1 MTNVIV
7 NGNLESAFR
16 ITFEETFYKLASQ
29 KQSYLENIALK
40 KPFSG
45 AAYGI
50 SRMGNVE
57 LEKEE
62 GRNPLRNPQQP
73 DFDRRWQTKE
83 NWSRDFALDKY
94 DIQDMIADPTS
105 VLYTSLIEARNR
117 LIDRVLIRAAIA
129 EVRVGASFDNSNV
142 ITAEEDG
149 VKTIDATSGYNYDK
163 VKEVNTKFKNSY
175 HSDARYMIQT
185 PNEESELL
193 DDEKFINR
201 DYRNQSNTAVETG
214 SLSQSL
220 GINFI
225 SNFAGSDNGGAGGNG
240 KILNPII
247 PEIGGT
253 RLCVAMVKDAVQLY
267 AMEMDINY
275 IPASSNPIYKHTNI
289 LSLALRVSSLR
300 LEGSKVI
307 IVKTTI

>member
-7 NGNLESAFR
+7 NGNLESAFK
-16 ITFEETFYKLASQ
+16 ITFEETFYQLARQ
-29 KQSYLENIALK
+29 RQSYLEPIALK

-50 SRMGNVE
+50 SRMGSVE
-57 LEKEE
+57 LEQEQ

-94 DIQDMIADPTS
+94 DIHDMITDPTS
-105 VLYTSLIEARNR
+105 ALYVSLIEARNR
-117 LIDRVLIRAAIA
+117 LIDRTIIRAAMA
-129 EVRVGASFDNSNV
+129 DVRVGASLDASNI

-149 VKTIDATSGYNYDK
+149 VITVDATGGYGYDK
-163 VKEVNTKFKNSY
+163 AKEINTKFKNNY
-175 HSDARYMIQT
+175 HSDSRYMIQT

-201 DYRNQSNTAVETG
+201 DYRNNSNTAVETG

-225 SNFAGSDNGGAGGNG
+225 SNFSGSDNGAGGNG
-240 KILNPII
+240 KVLNPII

-253 RLCVAMVKDAVQLY
+253 RLCVAIVKDGVQLY
-267 AMEMDINY
+267 ATEVDINF
-275 IPASSNPIYKHTNI
+275 IPASMNPMYKHTNI
-289 LSLALRVSSLR
+289 LSLSLRVSCLR